1 MSDRG
6 KLSYTCGHD
15 GVTMMMM
22 KKNKGQVFI
31 ILSIIIITTMI
42 MLKTG
47 LNISQI
53 MENKRYLEAGLEQ
66 MQFQNIRDEALKTV
80 QISYYNQSGMADNLD
95 SFMVY
100 ARQVTDTKAMDLNGV
115 VVTASYN
122 HSTSPY
128 GINITFLNLLGTTI
142 NHLNITFNT
151 SSNITTS
158 ISDGS
163 IVRVNFTGSYSS
175 MDYTIKL
182 FFNTSY
188 TNKTDYMTIPFNTTK
203 SKMTVLIDMSLK
215 SYRSEQKELFNQTFV
230 LI

>member
-1 MSDRG
+1 
-6 KLSYTCGHD
+6 
-15 GVTMMMM
+15 MMIR
-22 KKNKGQVFI
+22 KKSKGQVFI
-31 ILSIIIITTMI
+31 ILSIMIITIMI

-66 MQFQNIRDEALKTV
+66 MQFQNIRNEALKTV
-80 QISYYNQSGMADNLD
+80 QISYYNKSGMADNLN

-100 ARQVTDTKAMDLNGV
+100 ARQVTDTKAMDLNGI
-115 VVTASYN
+115 VVTAVYN

-163 IVRVNFTGSYSS
+163 VVRVNFTGSYSS
-175 MDYTIKL
+175 MDYIIKL

-203 SKMTVLIDMSLK
+203 SKMTVLIDISLK
-215 SYRSEQKELFNQTFV
+215 SYRSEQKDIFNQTFV
-230 LI
+230 LS